1 MPSLINTVL
10 LIVAVSFLYSSPP
23 ATTMAGG
30 ILCSRFGPETTE
42 LATFKTNTCRYSRD
56 TKVWDAVTDKPT
68 ECCVLTIGADDYRTQ
83 VLFNNSML
91 CADSIFV
98 RYERAKGFG
107 KWRKI

>member
-1 MPSLINTVL
+1 MNHWESQ
-10 LIVAVSFLYSSPP
+10 SSRNRKG
-23 ATTMAGG
+23 AGG

-68 ECCVLTIGADDYRTQ
+68 ELTLLTEGCVLTIGADDYRTQ

-107 KWRKI
+107 KWRRI